1 MKSSKG
7 FTLIELIIAIFILSV
22 AVIGVYNAFSLMVV
36 LTSDIADRLVAS
48 YLVQEGMEIV
58 RNIRDNNWMS
68 ASENPEYSWLN
79 NLTFCENGCQ
89 ADYTTG
95 TISPNATII
104 SAWQGEETGGAY
116 LNIDSGG
123 FYSCH
128 AGQATKFR
136 RKISIS
142 IINDYTAKVNV
153 KVYFDEKPSLL
164 NLSGK
169 PGSIEAEEILYNWY

>member
-22 AVIGVYNAFSLMVV
+22 AVIGVYNAFSVMVV
-36 LTSDIADRLVAS
+36 LTSDISDRLAAA

-58 RNIRDNNWMS
+58 RNIRDNNWMT
-68 ASENPEYSWLN
+68 AGDNPDYSWLD
-79 NLTFCENGCQ
+79 NLTFCDNGCQ

-95 TISPNATII
+95 TSSPNATLMA
-104 SAWQGEETGGAY
+104 AWQGEEGGGIY
-116 LNIDSGG
+116 LNVDSGG
-123 FYSCH
+123 FYSYH

-136 RKISIS
+136 RKITIS
-142 IINDYTAKVNV
+142 IINDYAAKVDV
-153 KVYFDEKPSLL
+153 KVYFDEKPNML
-164 NLSGK
+164 NLSGT

>member
-1 MKSSKG
+1 MDKG

-36 LTSDIADRLVAS
+36 LTSDISDRLVAA
-48 YLVQEGMEIV
+48 YLVQEGMEVV
-58 RNIRDNNWMS
+58 RNVRDNNWMQ
-68 ASENPEYSWLN
+68 AGENPDYSWLD

-95 TISPNATII
+95 SPSPNATLMA
-104 SAWQGEETGGAY
+104 AWQGEETGGAY
-116 LNIDSGG
+116 LNIDPGG
-123 FYSCH
+123 FYSYH

-136 RKISIS
+136 RKITIS
-142 IINDYTAKVNV
+142 VINEYAARVNV

-164 NLSGK
+164 NLTGTAN
-169 PGSIEAEEILYNWY
+169 SIEAEEILYDWR